1 MQKKGIVI
9 VGLGPAGANYLT
21 REAWEHLLETEEIY
35 LRTAFHPVCAEL
47 PEHLAR
53 YSFDHLYESQQILE
67 DVLKAIVSEL
77 VGLARRPQGVTYGV
91 PGSPFI
97 GEETVS
103 QVVEILSG
111 TDIPVRVIDG
121 LGYLEPVC
129 TALGLDLLP
138 QTAILDGLYVGS
150 LLVPPF
156 PPSTPAIISQLGGQF
171 EASELKL
178 TLMHNYPDEFEV
190 KLLHNLGTP
199 EEIIETLPL
208 YAIDQS
214 VHLGM
219 MSLLYLPAREEGTAF
234 EDLQEVIAR
243 LRAPGGC
250 PWDREQTHLSLRQHL
265 LEEAYETLEALDDED
280 MEGLREELGDL
291 LLQIVLHAQI
301 ATEEGDFNMTDVLSG
316 INNKLKRRHPHVF
329 AGLVVDSVDTVLHNW
344 EKIKASERK
353 DHQERP
359 QGLLDSIPEIAP
371 ALSQSEQIQRKAARV
386 GFDWQT
392 IEPVID
398 KIHEELAEL
407 KAAESPEERE
417 KEGGDVLFA
426 MVNLLRWLEVDPE
439 TALRG
444 TNTRFKNRFAYIEE
458 SAREQGK
465 SLNELGFEEMDAL
478 WEEAKHKL
486 SDMID

>member
-1 MQKKGIVI
+1 MQKQGIVI
-9 VGLGPAGANYLT
+9 VGLGPAGANLLT
-21 REAWEHLLETEEIY
+21 REAWDYLLACDEIY
-35 LRTAFHPVCAEL
+35 LRSAFLPVCQDL
-47 PEHLAR
+47 PESLAR
-53 YSFDHLYESQQILE
+53 HSFDHLYETHNDLE
-67 DVLKAIVSEL
+67 SVLKAIVDEL
-77 VGLARRPQGVTYGV
+77 VRLAKRPQGVCYGV

-103 QVVEILSG
+103 QVIKNLVG

-121 LGYLEPVC
+121 LSFVEPVC
-129 TALGLDLLP
+129 SALGVDLLP
-138 QTAILDGLYVGS
+138 GSAVVDGLYVGS

-156 PPSTPAIISQLGGQF
+156 PPSMPAIITQVGSRF

-199 EEIIETLPL
+199 EEIVETLPL

-214 VHLGM
+214 VHLGI
-219 MSLLYLPAREEGTAF
+219 LTTLYLPAREDATAF
-234 EDLQEVIAR
+234 EDLQQVIAR

-265 LEEAYETLEALDDED
+265 LEEAYETLEALDEED
-280 MEGLREELGDL
+280 PDHLREELGDL

-316 INNKLKRRHPHVF
+316 INNKLRRRHPHVF
-329 AGLVVDSVDTVLHNW
+329 AGLDVDSVDTVLNNW
-344 EKIKASERK
+344 EKIKAGERK

-359 QGLLDSIPEIAP
+359 QGLLDSVPKMAP

-386 GFDWQT
+386 GFDWKT

-407 KAAESPEERE
+407 KAADCPEERE

-426 MVNLLRWLEVDPE
+426 MVNLLRWLDVDPE

-444 TNTRFKNRFAYIEE
+444 TNKRFKDRFGYIEAF
-458 SAREQGK
+458 ARKQGK
-465 SLNELGFEEMDAL
+465 TLSDLSFEEMDAL
-478 WEEAKHKL
+478 WDEAKLKQKQA
-486 SDMID
+486 

>member
-35 LRTAFHPVCAEL
+35 LRTAFHPVCSEL

-53 YSFDHLYESQQILE
+53 YSFDHLYENQQTLE

-138 QTAILDGLYVGS
+138 QTAILDGLYVGG

-280 MEGLREELGDL
+280 IEGLREELGDL

-329 AGLVVDSVDTVLHNW
+329 AGLDVDSVDTVLHNW

-386 GFDWQT
+386 GFDWET

-458 SAREQGK
+458 SAREQSK
-465 SLNELGFEEMDAL
+465 SLNELSFEEMDAL

>member
-35 LRTAFHPVCAEL
+35 LRTAFHPVCSEL

-53 YSFDHLYESQQILE
+53 YSFDHLYESQQTLE

-111 TDIPVRVIDG
+111 TDMPVRVIDG
-121 LGYLEPVC
+121 LGYLESVC

-138 QTAILDGLYVGS
+138 QTAILDGLYVGG

-156 PPSTPAIISQLGGQF
+156 PPSAPAIISQLGGQF
-171 EASELKL
+171 EVSELKL

-329 AGLVVDSVDTVLHNW
+329 AGLDVDSVDTVLHNW

-386 GFDWQT
+386 GFDWET

-465 SLNELGFEEMDAL
+465 SFNELGFEEMDAL
-478 WEEAKHKL
+478 WEKAKHKL